1 MLFAMKPGFTCLL
14 VTLVLAIGEGLN
26 AQVDETIYES
36 GDPTLAPETAGK
48 PPSGRPS
55 EPLGFNW
62 SVYGGDLYQFNTSI
76 AGGGSFSVNRSF
88 LGFGLGYRFTP
99 SLAIGLKIST
109 EVDTYDFKDGGDF
122 AAAANGAPWSTV
134 NELSIGASVQWQIDR
149 EWSVFGSGS
158 LNWAAEPDADWSNAM
173 SGSGVIA
180 GSYTFSRDLSLGFGV
195 LASGRL
201 DGSVL
206 FIPSILIDW
215 KITEGLVVTN
225 VRGPATYPASA
236 GIEILYSVTRDVT
249 FSVGFRYEYRRFRLD
264 DSGPEIIRGGVG
276 TERSFPVWLRL
287 EWRPVPKMR
296 LHLLG
301 GVSFGERLE
310 LQRADGSEVTQ
321 QDANPAPFVALFF
334 GLKF

>member
-1 MLFAMKPGFTCLL
+1 MKPGISCLL
-14 VTLVLAIGEGLN
+14 VTMLLICSAGVN
-26 AQVDETIYES
+26 AQVDDTIYES
-36 GDPTLAPETAGK
+36 GDPTLAPET
-48 PPSGRPS
+48 PGRPPGGPPAD
-55 EPLGFNW
+55 PLGFSW
-62 SVYGGDLYQFNTSI
+62 SVNGGDLYQFKSSI
-76 AGGGSFSVNRSF
+76 EGGGSFSVNRAF
-88 LGFGLGYRFTP
+88 LGLGLGYRFTP
-99 SLAIGLKIST
+99 SLAIGFKLST
-109 EVDTYDFKDGGDF
+109 EVDSYEFKDGGSF
-122 AAAANGAPWSTV
+122 AEAAGGTPWSTV
-134 NELSIGASVQWQIDR
+134 NELSIGTSVQWKIDR
-149 EWSVFGSGS
+149 DWSVFGSAS
-158 LNWAAEPDADWSNAM
+158 INWAAEPSADWGNAM

-180 GSYTFSRDLSLGFGV
+180 GSYTFSRDLSLGLGV

-236 GIEILYSVTRDVT
+236 GIEILYSMSRQLT

-264 DSGPEIIRGGVG
+264 DSGPEIIQGGVG

-287 EWRPVPKMR
+287 EWRPAPKIR

-310 LQRADGSEVTQ
+310 LQRADGSDVIQ